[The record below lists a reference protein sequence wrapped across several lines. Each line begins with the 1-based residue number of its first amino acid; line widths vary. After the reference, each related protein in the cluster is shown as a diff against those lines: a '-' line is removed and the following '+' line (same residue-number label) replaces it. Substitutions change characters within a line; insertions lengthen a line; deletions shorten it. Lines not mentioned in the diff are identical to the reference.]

1 MTCKKCGTQLEENS
15 TVCTNCGVE
24 ISEAENQ
31 CTESEEKNDSPAK
44 YSAKGIAGFVLS
56 LVGIIVAAIPCGIIG
71 VIFSSLALKE
81 VELPQYKGKGFVI
94 SGLVVSIIDIVLGI
108 VQLV

>member
-1 MTCKKCGTQLEENS
+1 MYRIGGKERLSSKVFGKRHC
-15 TVCTNCGVE
+15 
-24 ISEAENQ
+24 
-31 CTESEEKNDSPAK
+31 
-44 YSAKGIAGFVLS
+44 GFVLS